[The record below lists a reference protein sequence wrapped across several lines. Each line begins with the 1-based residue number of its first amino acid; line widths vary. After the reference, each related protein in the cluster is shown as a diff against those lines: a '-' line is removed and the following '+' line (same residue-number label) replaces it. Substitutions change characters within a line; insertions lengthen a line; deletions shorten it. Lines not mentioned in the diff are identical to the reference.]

1 MSINFIPF
9 ESKSG
14 FKSPGFS
21 VNERG
26 DIVTEGSV
34 TISGQFNTTED
45 FLINGIQIIDDS
57 DSVVSLSDQI
67 KNSYLTRL
75 GTLEFL
81 NIDGDLVI
89 AQGSTP
95 YFQIVNGHVEVIS
108 INGTGS
114 IENMDIGL
122 KEPGDANFKSVNIGP
137 GDSTGELTV
146 QGNVGITQ
154 DINVGG
160 ELSIGGDI
168 SVNGDISINLLPRQ
182 PSHATRKDY
191 VDSRVAA
198 FSIAFGA

>member
-1 MSINFIPF
+1 MSINYIPF

-14 FKSPGFS
+14 FKSPGFFVS
-21 VNERG
+21 ENG
-26 DIVTEGSV
+26 DITVDGKV
-34 TISGQFNTTED
+34 QFNNQFNVAPD
-45 FLINGIQIIDDS
+45 FTVNGILVIDDS
-57 DSVVSLSDQI
+57 DSVVSLGDQI
-67 KNSYLTRL
+67 KNSSLTRV

-81 NIDGDLVI
+81 NIEGDMI
-89 AQGSTP
+89 ISQGSTP
-95 YFQIVNGHVEVIS
+95 YFNIENGHVEIIS

-146 QGNVGITQ
+146 QGNIGVTQ

-160 ELSIGGDI
+160 ELSIGGDL
-168 SVNGDISINLLPRQ
+168 SVNGDISINDLPTE
-182 PSHATRKDY
+182 SNHATRKDY

-198 FSIAFGA
+198 FAIAFGA

>member
-34 TISGQFNTTED
+34 TINGQFNTTEE
-45 FLINGIQIIDDS
+45 FLINGIQVIDDS
-57 DSVVSLSDQI
+57 DSVVSLGEQI
-67 KNSYLTRL
+67 RNSYLTRL

-81 NIDGDLVI
+81 NIDGDLIV

-95 YFQIVNGHVEVIS
+95 YFRIENGHVEMTS
-108 INGTGS
+108 INGAGK
-114 IENMDIGL
+114 IENIDIGL

-146 QGNVGITQ
+146 QGNIGTTGDIAVGSDVI
-154 DINVGG
+154 V
-160 ELSIGGDI
+160 GGDI
-168 SVNGDISINLLPRQ
+168 NISGDISLNNLPTEI
-182 PSHATRKDY
+182 SHATRKDY
-191 VDSRVAA
+191 VDARISA